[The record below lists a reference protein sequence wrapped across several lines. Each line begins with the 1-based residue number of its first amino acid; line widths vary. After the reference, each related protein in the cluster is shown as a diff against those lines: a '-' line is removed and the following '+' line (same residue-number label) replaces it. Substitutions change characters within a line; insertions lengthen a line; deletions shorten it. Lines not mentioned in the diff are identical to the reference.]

1 MNIQNLQLSNFKAQI
16 GSFRAV
22 MCLDYGEKRIGVA
35 VSDLMLM
42 TANPVEIITHQSN
55 AKTIERLK
63 QLIEEKE
70 VGGIVLGLPL
80 QMDGSEGERAFKTKA
95 FAEKL
100 TKEIN
105 IPIEFWDERMSSSAV
120 ERMLVKDLDMTRKKR
135 KKCLDSGAASF
146 ILQGFL
152 DAISSL

>member
-1 MNIQNLQLSNFKAQI
+1 MDIKILQLSNFKAQI

-35 VSDLMLM
+35 VSDLILM

-55 AKTIERLK
+55 AKTFARLK
-63 QLIEEKE
+63 ELIEEKE

-80 QMDGSEGERAFKTKA
+80 QMDGSEGERAQKTRA

-100 TKEIN
+100 SKEIDL
-105 IPIEFWDERMSSSAV
+105 PIEFWDERMSSSAV

-135 KKCLDSGAASF
+135 KKVLDSGAASF